1 MVLFP
6 ASSIT
11 MLSRGLLGGMG
22 AVELNEPFGRH
33 DSAFHTREGGCA
45 ALASVRLV
53 NMRYPFGYRLKFEAG
68 SVQWDACNRL
78 DCCKLAR
85 WCLCIL
91 SFLSFT
97 ALQKLVRRIARPLST
112 AVTACQIS
120 LLFRGSFFCSGKHSM
135 SSCRSLSQ
143 QFRPT

>member
-1 MVLFP
+1 
-6 ASSIT
+6 
-11 MLSRGLLGGMG
+11 MG

-68 SVQWDACNRL
+68 SVQWDAIGWIVASSVLVHFVFPFFYRFAKVGEEDCPPAQHSSDGLPNLPTFSRVLFCNE
-78 DCCKLAR
+78 
-85 WCLCIL
+85 
-91 SFLSFT
+91 
-97 ALQKLVRRIARPLST
+97 
-112 AVTACQIS
+112 
-120 LLFRGSFFCSGKHSM
+120 KHSK

-143 QFRPT
+143 QFRPTNHIKEVFLVRRFAL

>member
-68 SVQWDACNRL
+68 SVQWDAIGWIVASSQDGACAF
-78 DCCKLAR
+78 C
-85 WCLCIL
+85 L
-91 SFLSFT
+91 SFL
-97 ALQKLVRRIARPLST
+97 LPLYKSW
-112 AVTACQIS
+112 
-120 LLFRGSFFCSGKHSM
+120 
-135 SSCRSLSQ
+135 
-143 QFRPT
+143 